1 MIPTLGDYS
10 KNNDLE
16 EVYFLEQ
23 SLVYIKYSTY
33 SFSQQI
39 FIKSFH
45 INQLDQITELN
56 MVFILNMITTINIMF
71 CKSSLI

>member
-1 MIPTLGDYS
+1 MIPTLEDYS

-33 SFSQQI
+33 SLSQQI

>member
-39 FIKSFH
+39 FIKGFH